1 MKSLF
6 ELIIGNLDE
15 KNAYRQINKRAKAL
29 PRNYYAAYKKICN
42 YLFCYGEGCSMEML
56 SELLDLLEAGARDQK
71 KVSKLLGADVA
82 TFCDEL
88 ISAVN
93 TNKKTR
99 RDKLNQEIEEYFSK
113 RGQGDVL
120 SNEKNQRR

>member
-1 MKSLF
+1 
-6 ELIIGNLDE
+6 
-15 KNAYRQINKRAKAL
+15 
-29 PRNYYAAYKKICN
+29 
-42 YLFCYGEGCSMEML
+42 MEML
-56 SELLDLLEAGARDQK
+56 SELLDLLESGARDQK